1 MLVTAE
7 EVGRSLRGAAALLN
21 RHPQALRLFDV
32 SERGFWR
39 SFGAIWLTA
48 PAMVIALALER
59 GPGTPLLRPDHTTL
73 AVLAGT
79 LAAFLVIP
87 VTMLG
92 LARRLGLTRAYVP
105 FVIVTNWTLAL
116 ALAVLSLPGFLLVLG
131 LATPGLAALYAAAFA
146 VILLHIHGVAVRAT
160 LGLPAPAAFL
170 VSLACGLLVA
180 AVAAGAHA
188 AA

>member
-21 RHPQALRLFDV
+21 RHPQALRQFDV

-48 PAMVIALALER
+48 PAVVVALALER
-59 GPGTPLLRPDHTTL
+59 GPGTPLLRADHTTL
-73 AVLAGT
+73 AVLGGA
-79 LAAFLVIP
+79 LAAFLVVP
-87 VTMLG
+87 VTAG
-92 LARRLGLTRAYVP
+92 AVARRLGLTRAYVP

-116 ALAVLSLPGFLLVLG
+116 ALAVLSLPGLLLLLG
-131 LATPGLAALYAAAFA
+131 LATPGLAALYAAAFG
-146 VILLHIHGVAVRAT
+146 VILLHIHAVAVRVT
-160 LGLPAPAAFL
+160 LGLPAPVALL
-170 VSLACGLLVA
+170 VSLACGGLIA

-188 AA
+188 VA